1 MKVCI
6 FDLDGVLVDT
16 AKYHYLAW
24 KRLALELGF
33 VFTPMDNE
41 KLKGISRM
49 QSLDILLKVGN
60 KKLSEENKKICA
72 NKKNEW
78 YRDFISKMKSDEIL
92 PGVLILLENL
102 KKANYQIALGSASKN
117 ANLILKK
124 TNLFQYFDA
133 IIDGNKVKNTKPD
146 PEVFLLAAQELK
158 VAPEDCIVFEDAK
171 AGILAAKLAKM
182 KCIGVGNKEILKNAD
197 WVVESLHQLEVE
209 QIEKFYYSF

>member
-1 MKVCI
+1 MKACI

-24 KRLALELGF
+24 KRLAKELGF
-33 VFTPMDNE
+33 VFTPVDNE

-49 QSLDILLKVGN
+49 QSLDILLEVGN
-60 KKLSEENKKICA
+60 KKMSEENKKIYA

-78 YRDFISKMKSDEIL
+78 YKSFIAKMKSDEIL

-102 KKANYQIALGSASKN
+102 KKANYKIALGSASKN

-124 TNLFQYFDA
+124 TNLFPYFDA

-146 PEVFLLAAQELK
+146 PEVFLLAAQVLQ
-158 VAPEDCIVFEDAK
+158 VVPQDCIVFEDAQ
-171 AGILAAKLAKM
+171 AGVLAAKSAKM
-182 KCIGVGNKEILKNAD
+182 KCIGVGSKEVLKNAD
-197 WVVESLHQLEVE
+197 WVVESLHQLKVE
-209 QIEKFYYSF
+209 QIEKFYDSF